1 MRGAGMQK
9 YLEREEHFVFDDQY
23 FPDIRLSFCCCHR
36 YNPSESFGP
45 VTPNHYLINI
55 VEAGRGMLDL
65 GHRRFNIAVGQAF
78 ILFPGKTVSWKADG
92 LEPWNYI
99 GVELSGTGVEKF
111 IEELGIT
118 FQAPIIDFSSPHKAM
133 DAAYDLFV
141 ECDKKYQN
149 QFAISSCF
157 SSLLECVEESLIS
170 KKIPA
175 KNFYMTRAIEY
186 IKENYNQ
193 NLSVE
198 NIANMLGIERSYLSR
213 LFKIY
218 KNKSTQN
225 YIIDYRIQRAKKM
238 FEEEDL
244 NVSQVCTAVGYTN
257 IYCFSRIFKS
267 RVGMSP
273 KEYREMC
280 KRENKDVE

>member
-1 MRGAGMQK
+1 MQK
-9 YLEREEHFVFDDQY
+9 YLEREEHFIFNEDY
-23 FPDIRLSFCCCHR
+23 FPDIRLSLCCCHR

-45 VTPNHYLINI
+45 VTPERYVINI
-55 VEAGRGMLDL
+55 VEAGRGTLDH
-65 GHRRFNIAVGQAF
+65 GNRRFNVVAGQAF
-78 ILFPGKTVSWKADG
+78 VLFPGKKVSWKADG

-99 GVELSGTGVEKF
+99 GIELAGSGVEKF
-111 IEELGIT
+111 IERLGLS
-118 FQAPIIDFSSPHKAM
+118 FQLPLIDFASPHKAM
-133 DAAYDLFV
+133 DTAYDLFV

-157 SSLLECVEESLIS
+157 SGLLECVEESLVA

-175 KNFYMTRAIEY
+175 KNFYMTRAVEY

-198 NIANMLGIERSYLSR
+198 KIANMLGIERSYLSR
-213 LFKIY
+213 LFKTY

-280 KRENKDVE
+280 KRENIID

>member
-1 MRGAGMQK
+1 MQK
-9 YLEREEHFVFDDQY
+9 YLEREERFIFNEDY

-45 VTPNHYLINI
+45 VTPERYVINI
-55 VEAGRGMLDL
+55 VEAGRGTLDQ
-65 GHRRFNIAVGQAF
+65 GNRRFNVAAGQAF

-99 GVELSGTGVEKF
+99 GVELAGSGVEKF
-111 IEELGIT
+111 IEHLGLS
-118 FQAPIIDFSSPHKAM
+118 FQLPLIDFSSPHKAM

-157 SSLLECVEESLIS
+157 SSLLECVEESLVA
-170 KKIPA
+170 KKVPA
-175 KNFYMTRAIEY
+175 KNFYMTRAVEY

-213 LFKIY
+213 LFKTY

-280 KRENKDVE
+280 KRDNINE

>member
-1 MRGAGMQK
+1 MEK
-9 YLEREEHFVFDDQY
+9 YLAREEHFSFDDNY
-23 FPDIRLSFCCCHR
+23 FPDLRMSFCCCHR

-45 VTPNHYLINI
+45 VVPRRYVINVI
-55 VEAGRGMLDL
+55 EAGRGTLDM
-65 GHRRFNIAVGQAF
+65 GNRRLNVAAGQAF
-78 ILFPGKTVSWKADG
+78 ILFPDKAVTWKADS

-99 GVELSGTGVEKF
+99 GIELCGSGVEKF
-111 IEELGIT
+111 VERLGIT
-118 FQAPIIDFSSPHKAM
+118 PQMPVVDFASPHKAM

-149 QFAISSCF
+149 QFAISGCF
-157 SSLLECVEESLIS
+157 CSLMEALEESLVA

-175 KNFYMTRAIEY
+175 KNFYMTRAVEY

-213 LFKIY
+213 LFKTY

-267 RVGMSP
+267 RVGISP
-273 KEYREMC
+273 KEYRERC
-280 KRENKDVE
+280 KRENIAE

>member
-1 MRGAGMQK
+1 MQK
-9 YLEREEHFVFDDQY
+9 YLERKDRFMFDEGY
-23 FPDIRLSFCCCHR
+23 FPDIRMSLCCCHR
-36 YNPSESFGP
+36 YDPSEHLGP
-45 VTPNHYLINI
+45 IVPERYIINI
-55 VEAGRGMLDL
+55 VEAGRGVLDI
-65 GHRRFNIAVGQAF
+65 GNRRLNVVAGQAF
-78 ILFPGKTVSWKADG
+78 VLFPGKQVSWKADG

-99 GVELSGTGVEKF
+99 GVELAGEDVGKF
-111 IEELGIT
+111 IERLGLTPQTPLIE
-118 FQAPIIDFSSPHKAM
+118 FSSAHKAM
-133 DAAYDLFV
+133 DLAYDLFM
-141 ECDKKYQN
+141 ECSKKYQSL
-149 QFAISSCF
+149 FAISGCF
-157 SSLLECVEESLIS
+157 SALLECVEESLVAR
-170 KKIPA
+170 KIPA
-175 KNFYMTRAIEY
+175 KNFYMNRAVEY
-186 IKENYNQ
+186 IKEHYNE

-213 LFKIY
+213 LFKTY

-280 KRENKDVE
+280 KRANIVE

>member
-1 MRGAGMQK
+1 MQK
-9 YLEREEHFVFDDQY
+9 YLEREERFTFDKSY
-23 FPDIRLSFCCCHR
+23 FPDIWLSLCCCHR
-36 YNPSESFGP
+36 YNPSETFGP
-45 VTPNHYLINI
+45 VTPSNYIINI
-55 VEAGRGMLDL
+55 VEAGRGTLDH
-65 GHRRFNIAVGQAF
+65 GNRRYSVAAGQAF
-78 ILFPGKTVSWKADG
+78 VLFPGRTVSWKADA
-92 LEPWNYI
+92 LEPWHCLGVVLSGS
-99 GVELSGTGVEKF
+99 GVETF
-111 IEELGIT
+111 IERLGLS
-118 FQAPIIDFSSPHKAM
+118 FQVPLIDFSSPHKAM

-141 ECDKKYQN
+141 ECNKKYQN
-149 QFAISSCF
+149 HFAISSSF
-157 SSLLECVEESLIS
+157 FSLLECVEESLVA

-175 KNFYMTRAIEY
+175 KNFYMTRAVEY

-213 LFKIY
+213 LFKTY

-225 YIIDYRIQRAKKM
+225 YIIDYRIHRAKKM

-280 KRENKDVE
+280 KRENSGD